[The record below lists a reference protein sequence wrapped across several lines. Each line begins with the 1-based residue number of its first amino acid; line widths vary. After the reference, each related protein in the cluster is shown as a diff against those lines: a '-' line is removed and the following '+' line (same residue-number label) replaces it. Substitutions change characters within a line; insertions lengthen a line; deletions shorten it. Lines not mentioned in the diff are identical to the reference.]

1 MLVYIDDDWMNMYP
15 ADSAEKFMPK
25 KNNKKHVSASKY
37 DEDKY
42 QFSDDKKLNK
52 YGIKQT

>member
-42 QFSDDKKLNK
+42 
-52 YGIKQT
+52 